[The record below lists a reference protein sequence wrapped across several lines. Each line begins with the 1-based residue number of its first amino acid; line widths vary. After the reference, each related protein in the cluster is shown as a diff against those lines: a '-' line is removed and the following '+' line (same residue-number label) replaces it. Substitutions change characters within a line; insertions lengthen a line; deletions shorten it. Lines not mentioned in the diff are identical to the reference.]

1 MQATD
6 PPRTHHRDA
15 HAARTADIPAELSP
29 LRLLESI
36 PEAILVQQQDKV
48 LFANAACL
56 RMLGANDDKR
66 IVGRRFIDVAQAE
79 ERPFVQ
85 QQFSEALK
93 SRRPCPRLE
102 TRLVRFNGSIVDVE
116 ASLTPIEDQLA
127 DGLLIVLRDVTER
140 KTMELEFR
148 QAQKMEALGQLTG
161 GVAHDFNNLLMVITG
176 NLEIAS
182 ELAGKVPGLERAL
195 SRASVAAE
203 IGADLTQRLLTFAR
217 RQPLQPQPLD
227 LNRLVLEMR
236 DLLRR
241 SLGEDIEIE
250 IVSCADLWPTSA
262 DRGQLENAIINLAV
276 NARDAMP
283 DGGRLTIETANIH
296 LDGDYARRNPGIVP
310 GEYVLL
316 EVTDTGLGM
325 EPHVVERAFEPFFTT
340 KEVGRGSGLGL
351 SMIYGFAKQSGG
363 NVKIFSA
370 PGHGT
375 SVWLCL
381 PRAELPAA
389 SAEAEAGPLRLARNQ
404 ETILVVED
412 NAAVRDV
419 VVEQLTD
426 LGYKVVAAQDG
437 PSALR
442 LLGEHQTIDLL
453 FTDLVMPNGMS
464 GRQLADEVRRRRP
477 ALPVLFTSGYPSFG
491 GKTALDVGSETPLLR
506 KPYKKR
512 ELAER
517 IRASLDTSGGA
528 NVIEVGAR
536 VHQLR
541 PPARATDGD

>member
-381 PRAELPAA
+381 PKAELPVA
-389 SAEAEAGPLRLARNQ
+389 SAETEAGPLRLARNQ

-541 PPARATDGD
+541 PPARVTDGD

>member
-381 PRAELPAA
+381 PKAELPAA
-389 SAEAEAGPLRLARNQ
+389 SAETEAGPLRLARNQ